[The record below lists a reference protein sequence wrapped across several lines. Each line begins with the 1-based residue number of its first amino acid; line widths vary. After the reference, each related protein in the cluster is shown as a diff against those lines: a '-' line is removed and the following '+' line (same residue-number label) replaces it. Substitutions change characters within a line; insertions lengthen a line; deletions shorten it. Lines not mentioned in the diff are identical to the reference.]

1 MLHVLKKNNYFCIV
15 ICTLL
20 AGRAACQAF
29 IGIVYYKSLYIYY
42 NVQ

>member
-20 AGRAACQAF
+20 TGRTACQAM
-29 IGIVYYKSLYIYY
+29 IGIVYYKLLYILY
-42 NVQ
+42 NVH